1 MSFQI
6 FRRSLPKTTSK
17 LSLSRYQRL
26 LSLSQYQRLL
36 KLSQCQFYT
45 FKKLAPVVCLS
56 SKEKIRIKVAFE
68 TLSHKC
74 RRDSHF
80 QCNLFRSWRKWKRDN
95 LRTKWSSWQ
104 RITIPLSN
112 SPTAILRIS
121 PQTNSSV
128 FFSWITSFHE
138 ASSKRCDGQT
148 HLGANTVM
156 THFQICKLLFSVYIA
171 AFEFAHLTTALT
183 AQKEKMK

>member
-1 MSFQI
+1 MKNQSFSNQRCFLLELI
-6 FRRSLPKTTSK
+6 REGQDKGCLFRFSDVHS
-17 LSLSRYQRL
+17 QRL
-26 LSLSQYQRLL
+26 LLNFHFHDIKDCFHFHIIKDYFNFQG
-36 KLSQCQFYT
+36 QFYT

-112 SPTAILRIS
+112 SSTAILIIS
-121 PQTNSSV
+121 PQTKSSV
-128 FFSWITSFHE
+128 FSP
-138 ASSKRCDGQT
+138 G
-148 HLGANTVM
+148 
-156 THFQICKLLFSVYIA
+156 
-171 AFEFAHLTTALT
+171 
-183 AQKEKMK
+183 